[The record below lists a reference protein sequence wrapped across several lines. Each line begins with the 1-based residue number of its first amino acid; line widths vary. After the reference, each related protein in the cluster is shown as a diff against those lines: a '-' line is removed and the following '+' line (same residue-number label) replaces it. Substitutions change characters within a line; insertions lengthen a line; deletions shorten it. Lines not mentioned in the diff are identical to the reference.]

1 MTIEILDGRGD
12 RVVQASVMAEA
23 LLKGKK
29 LTMRPPF
36 VSFEVEDWHEFLGM
50 MWHVCSEL
58 TRDSRGAFLRRRMPV
73 VIIQPSGRMCR
84 TAVWFDETV
93 KGLRYVS
100 LR

>member
-1 MTIEILDGRGD
+1 MTIQILDGRGD
-12 RVVQASVMAEA
+12 HVVQASVMAEA
-23 LLKGKK
+23 LLKGKT

-73 VIIQPSGRMCR
+73 AIIQPSGKTYR
-84 TAVWFDETV
+84 TEVWFDETV

-100 LR
+100 LQ

>member
-1 MTIEILDGRGD
+1 MIIQILDGRGD
-12 RVVQASVMAEA
+12 HVVQASVMAVA
-23 LLKGKK
+23 LLKGKM

-73 VIIQPSGRMCR
+73 AIIQPSGKTYR
-84 TAVWFDETV
+84 TEVWFDETV
-93 KGLRYVS
+93 KSLRYVS
-100 LR
+100 LQ